1 MGENTERKVILV
13 IRHTRLD
20 DLLVRFNTRDQ
31 ARFYIEH
38 LGGDFSDYVREDE
51 RYRQARAAAEEA
63 LRRVGRVQVVD
74 RAFLPNFLFGQG
86 DTVVVLGQDGLVV
99 NTAKYLNGQP
109 ILGVNPDPDRWD
121 GVLLP
126 FRVGDLAKVM
136 PETLAGR
143 RAARQV
149 TMAMATLNNGQRLYA
164 VNDLFIG
171 PKSHISARYEI
182 RVGKSAERQSSS
194 GIIVSTGVGSTGWLR
209 SLVAGARGLV
219 GGSGRGADPAFVWDA
234 NYLVYTVREPFPC
247 KTTGTTLVH
256 GKVTPQAPLLLRSL
270 MPENGVIFSDGME
283 SDFLEFNSGAEATI
297 AVADKQV
304 HMVV

>member
-1 MGENTERKVILV
+1 MGENTERKLILV
-13 IRHTRLD
+13 VRRTRLD

-38 LGGDFSDYVREDE
+38 MGGDFSDYIREDE
-51 RYRQARAAAEEA
+51 QYRQARAAAEET
-63 LRRVGRVQVVD
+63 LRRFGRVQVVD
-74 RAFLPNFLFGQG
+74 RTFLPNFLFGQS

-99 NTAKYLNGQP
+99 NAAKYLNGQQ
-109 ILGVNPDPDRWD
+109 IVGVNPDPDRWD

-126 FRVGDLAKVM
+126 FRVGDLGKMMSDA
-136 PETLAGR
+136 LAGR
-143 RAARQV
+143 RSTRQV

-171 PKSHISARYEI
+171 PKSHGSARYEI
-182 RVGKSAERQSSS
+182 RMGKSAERQSSS

-219 GGSGRGADPAFVWDA
+219 GAERGADPSFPWDA
-234 NYLVYTVREPFPC
+234 DYLIYTVREPFPS

-256 GKVTPQAPLLLRSL
+256 GKVGQKAPLLVRSL
-270 MPENGVIFSDGME
+270 MPEHGVIFSDGME
-283 SDFLEFNSGAEATI
+283 SDFLEFNSGSEAAI
-297 AVADKQV
+297 SVADKQV